1 MIRPLIL
8 VFLLTGAISVFSQTT
23 SFNCYVP
30 DAGAVIRNHNT
41 DFISLDLNLNFV
53 PEEGK
58 VSGTAQYVFI
68 PIQQKV
74 DSVFLDA
81 PGILIEYVLLDN
93 SKTKFKMDSAG
104 TTVFFNPPLVRN
116 TNHTMTIKYDAY
128 PKRGIYF
135 NGWNNKITDS
145 ETESTF
151 C

>member
-8 VFLLTGAISVFSQTT
+8 VVLLTGTISVFSQTT

-30 DAGAVIRNHNT
+30 DAGAVIRDHNT
-41 DFISLDLNLNFV
+41 DFISLDLELNFV

-58 VSGTAQYVFI
+58 VSGIAQYVFI

-93 SKTKFKMDSAG
+93 SKTKFK
-104 TTVFFNPPLVRN
+104 NQNRN
-116 TNHTMTIKYDAY
+116 LIL
-128 PKRGIYF
+128 R
-135 NGWNNKITDS
+135 
-145 ETESTF
+145 
-151 C
+151 